1 MIETIAEKNSIGYK
15 QLVSQISF
23 YLIHH
28 NVQMHSRIVHIGY
41 NMHSMFASTAI
52 KKSSRDGWFC
62 VTVHIFS
69 FTNLLN
75 DFQIKLRGF
84 LSHIQ
89 QLRISYWG
97 LSSVKSQSIS
107 PHALPSPRP
116 KDGSDQNQQPAEA
129 SVVGRSWVQSMF
141 SRDTSAR
148 LNLGRSG
155 RWSSDG
161 GCLICSFHQDFVD

>member
-1 MIETIAEKNSIGYK
+1 MQSAVG
-15 QLVSQISF
+15 LG
-23 YLIHH
+23 L
-28 NVQMHSRIVHIGY
+28 
-41 NMHSMFASTAI
+41 A
-52 KKSSRDGWFC
+52 
-62 VTVHIFS
+62 VTVPYIFS
-69 FTNLLN
+69 HLQSYLN

-97 LSSVKSQSIS
+97 LSSVKLQSIS
-107 PHALPSPRP
+107 AHALPSPRP

-148 LNLGRSG
+148 MLGRSG

-161 GCLICSFHQDFVD
+161 ECLVSSFYQDFVD

>member
-1 MIETIAEKNSIGYK
+1 MESVKLRIGLAVALPYE
-15 QLVSQISF
+15 
-23 YLIHH
+23 
-28 NVQMHSRIVHIGY
+28 
-41 NMHSMFASTAI
+41 
-52 KKSSRDGWFC
+52 
-62 VTVHIFS
+62 FS
-69 FTNLLN
+69 HLQSYFN

-97 LSSVKSQSIS
+97 LSAVKSQSTSAHATPS
-107 PHALPSPRP
+107 PHP

-148 LNLGRSG
+148 INLGRSG
-155 RWSSDG
+155 RWTADG
-161 GCLICSFHQDFVD
+161 GCLICSFYQGFVD